1 MTTTT
6 FVRDPRV
13 VAAAKAIAGVDSGR
27 SRIKT
32 PTEKPSA
39 CDFHEAVVAVKA
51 IDEAASSAVAAVL
64 ALHRPVRRYQ
74 ATTRLDQHTYPT
86 AERAHQVNAR
96 HSLRGYEALV
106 MATPDDVPYIEVCAE
121 CSRVENASAETIN
134 GYGDQHDDHQ
144 DGSEL
149 SMKASAWP
157 CATYQALNGDR

>member
-32 PTEKPSA
+32 PTDKPSA

-51 IDEAASSAVAAVL
+51 IDETSASAVAAVL
-64 ALHRPVRRYQ
+64 ALHTPVRRYQ
-74 ATTRLDQHTYPT
+74 AAGRLDTVTYPT
-86 AERAHQVNAR
+86 AERAQQVN
-96 HSLRGYEALV
+96 HSHPMRGYETLV
-106 MATPDDVPYIEVCAE
+106 MATPEDVPYIEVCAE
-121 CSRVENASAETIN
+121 CSRVENISAETVN
-134 GYGDQHDDHQ
+134 GYGDKHDDHQ

-157 CATYQALNGDR
+157 CRTYQAIHG